1 MTTPHQE
8 PSGPAGTPPQTTPA
22 QVALVTGSNRGIGFE
37 TCRQLAGAGIRT
49 ILTSRK
55 ATEGEQAADLLK
67 AEGLDVVHHPLDVT
81 DLKSIEGLI
90 GYLSEGVGRID
101 ILVNNAA
108 IYLDEGESIFRIG
121 TETMRMTMETNFYG
135 PFHLCRALVP
145 LMRRHA
151 YGRIVNVSSGYG
163 SLSGMKGKTA
173 AYKISKAALNALT
186 RIVADEV
193 KGYNIKVNA
202 VSPGWVRTDMGGA
215 HAPDSPEK
223 AAAGIVW
230 LATLPKDGPTGGFF
244 EHRKPVPW

>member
-1 MTTPHQE
+1 MTTPPQK
-8 PSGPAGTPPQTTPA
+8 PSGPAGISPPPTPLK
-22 QVALVTGSNRGIGFE
+22 VALVTGANRGIGFE

-55 ATEGEQAADLLK
+55 VTEGDKAADLLK

-81 DLKSIEGLI
+81 DPKSIEGLI

-163 SLSGMKGKTA
+163 SLSNMKGKTA

-202 VSPGWVRTDMGGA
+202 ASPGWVRTDMGGPS
-215 HAPDSPEK
+215 APDTPQQ
-223 AAAGIVW
+223 AADTILW

-244 EHRKPVPW
+244 EDRKQIAW